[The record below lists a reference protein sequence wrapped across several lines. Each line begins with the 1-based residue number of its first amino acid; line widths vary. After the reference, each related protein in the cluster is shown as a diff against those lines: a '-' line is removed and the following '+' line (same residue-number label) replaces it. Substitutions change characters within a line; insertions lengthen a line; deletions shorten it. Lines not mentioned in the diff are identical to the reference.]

1 MHFCKRKTESRVLS
15 GSGGGGAG
23 QVAGPAGG
31 PQQRVKARLP
41 SCRPGACLNPRR
53 SDHEPGPLTFTSLGL
68 GSGSLFRVQAL
79 EQGPI
84 CVRFASSP

>member
-15 GSGGGGAG
+15 GRGGGGAG

-31 PQQRVKARLP
+31 PPGARGGQAA
-41 SCRPGACLNPRR
+41 SCRPGACLNPCR

-68 GSGSLFRVQAL
+68 GSGSCSEFRL
-79 EQGPI
+79 
-84 CVRFASSP
+84 

>member
-15 GSGGGGAG
+15 GRGGGGAG

-31 PQQRVKARLP
+31 P
-41 SCRPGACLNPRR
+41 PGARGGQAAQLQAWCLFNPRR

-68 GSGSLFRVQAL
+68 GSGSCSEFRL
-79 EQGPI
+79 
-84 CVRFASSP
+84 